1 MKKLNLKEDFALE
14 SSKEYLEPEEVQ
26 HPAIIKL
33 DGKHYATMGVSKAVT
48 FNELKSI
55 MNKYIESN
63 SIFDCSIYV
72 REVNTDK
79 KIRSFILGE
88 SWYHNTDDFDND
100 LVLYKSLFDDTAVL
114 GKEESEFLL
123 EYSL

>member
-1 MKKLNLKEDFALE
+1 MRKLNLKEDFALE

-55 MNKYIESN
+55 MNKHIES
-63 SIFDCSIYV
+63 SIFDCFIYV

-79 KIRSFILGE
+79 KLGR
-88 SWYHNTDDFDND
+88 
-100 LVLYKSLFDDTAVL
+100 LY
-114 GKEESEFLL
+114 
-123 EYSL
+123 